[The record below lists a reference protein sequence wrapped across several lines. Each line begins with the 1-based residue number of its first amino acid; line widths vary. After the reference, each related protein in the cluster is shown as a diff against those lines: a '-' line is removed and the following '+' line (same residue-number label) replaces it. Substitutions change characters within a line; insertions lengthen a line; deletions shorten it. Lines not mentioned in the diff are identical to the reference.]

1 MKIPIEVSARHIH
14 IKKSDLEKLF
24 GIGYK
29 LHKLKELSQKGNFS
43 SEETVELVS
52 LEDEKRKI
60 SNVRIVGP
68 CRNYTQIELSLTDA
82 YHLKI
87 KPPIRKSGD
96 LDKTPGIKII
106 GPKGELILKKGV
118 IIPKRH
124 IHISD
129 DFAKEIGLKE
139 NDVVKVKVKG
149 ERGLIFEKVAIRID
163 KNYTL
168 TMHID
173 TDEGN
178 AAGIDKIGEGELIVS
193 SAKRK
198 TQSAKLQLKA

>member
-24 GIGYK
+24 GVGYK

-43 SEETVELVS
+43 SKETVELVS
-52 LEDEKRKI
+52 LEDEKRRI
-60 SNVRIVGP
+60 PNVRTVGP
-68 CRNYTQIELSLTDA
+68 CTAYTQVELSLTDA

-87 KPPIRKSGD
+87 KPPIRRSGD

-129 DFAKEIGLKE
+129 DLAKKIGLKD
-139 NDVVKVKVKG
+139 NDIVKVKVKG
-149 ERGLIFEKVAIRID
+149 ERGLIFENVVIRVN
-163 KNYTL
+163 KNYSL
-168 TMHID
+168 AMHID

-178 AAGIDKIGEGELIVS
+178 AAGIDKVGEGKLIIS

-198 TQSAKLQLKA
+198 T

>member
-24 GIGYK
+24 GVGYK

-43 SEETVELVS
+43 SKETVELIS

-106 GPKGELILKKGV
+106 GHKGELILKKGV

-129 DFAKEIGLKE
+129 DLAKKIGLKE

-149 ERGLIFEKVAIRID
+149 ERGLIFENVAIRID
-163 KNYTL
+163 KNYSL
-168 TMHID
+168 AMHID

-178 AAGIDKIGEGELIVS
+178 AAGIDKVGEGELIVS